1 MKNRNRL
8 QCADGSDFFCYGDEE
23 NGHCA
28 CTSVHLTTAN
38 QSEIREAYLVS
49 VRNLFLAS
57 AETND
62 KFFKASFQAY
72 QVTVEAVATATV
84 PLDGTCELSHRITSL
99 SVYLEA
105 ISLLMGVPPS
115 ENLISYSVITFPSFI
130 SLL

>member
-8 QCADGSDFFCYGDEE
+8 QLADGSDFFVTNLYIEKRIE
-23 NGHCA
+23 
-28 CTSVHLTTAN
+28 
-38 QSEIREAYLVS
+38 LVS
-49 VRNLFLAS
+49 AKVPASRSGDFRCLFLAS

-62 KFFKASFQAY
+62 KFLKASFQSY
-72 QVTVEAVATATV
+72 QVTVEAVAAATV
-84 PLDGTCELSHRITSL
+84 SLDGTCELSHRITSL